1 MLNIYYQVAEDE
13 KPMEKE
19 YGSVNEFL
27 QGQYLEVPPLQ
38 DHFKVIKATIDGEE
52 VTLKDQ
58 TIGGLFNLLNK

>member
-1 MLNIYYQVAEDE
+1 MLNIYYQVAEDA
-13 KPMEKE
+13 KTMEKE

-38 DHFKVIKATIDGEE
+38 DHFKVIKAMIDGEE

-58 TIGGLFNLLNK
+58 TIGGLFNLLNM

>member
-1 MLNIYYQVAEDE
+1 MLNIYYQVAEDA

-27 QGQYLEVPPLQ
+27 QGQYLEVPSLQ
-38 DHFKVIKATIDGEE
+38 DHFKVIKAMIDGEE

-58 TIGGLFNLLNK
+58 TIGGLFNLLNM

>member
-1 MLNIYYQVAEDE
+1 MLNIYYQVAEDA

-38 DHFKVIKATIDGEE
+38 DHFKVIKATIEGEE

-58 TIGGLFNLLNK
+58 TIGRLFNLLNK

>member
-1 MLNIYYQVAEDE
+1 MLNIYYQVAEDA

-19 YGSVNEFL
+19 YGSVSEFL

>member
-1 MLNIYYQVAEDE
+1 MLKIYYQVASDA
-13 KPMEKE
+13 KSMEKE

-38 DHFKVIKATIDGEE
+38 DHFKVIKVTINGEE
-52 VTLKDQ
+52 VILKDQ